1 MRRCPQCGATYD
13 DGNSFC
19 LKCGALLVQEEG
31 VHFPSKA
38 KQKADPSKIIAVFV
52 AVMIIA
58 AAIMVLYY
66 PRTEEKNPNELE
78 FEWKYDGTDYTYTLE
93 LDADYYNTMMT
104 STIDRVGTSA
114 SDRYVT
120 EDSDGDETTV
130 FAVKDYIV
138 VDEYIQTLVADITAL
153 YEDKYGEGS
162 PAMDPIRYANYL
174 LAFAQYI
181 PYDYEEADSGEDYWR
196 YPLETLYDDIGDC
209 EDKSILAAAMYAAA
223 DIADIVEIS
232 AGVFL
237 LPSHAMV
244 AVNDTI
250 GTIGGA
256 VIRSDYYPGET
267 TSRTRE
273 LGEIA
278 DVFDQSYFHL
288 YTGYSTEYYYD

>member
-19 LKCGALLVQEEG
+19 LRCGALLVQEEG
-31 VHFPSKA
+31 VHFPPKA

-58 AAIMVLYY
+58 AAIVVLYY
-66 PRTEEKNPNELE
+66 PRTEEEVSNKLE
-78 FEWKYDGTDYTYTLE
+78 FEWKYDGTDYTYKLE
-93 LDADYYNTMMT
+93 LDTDYYNTMMT
-104 STIDRVGTSA
+104 STINRAGTSA
-114 SDRYVT
+114 SDRYVI
-120 EDSDGDETTV
+120 EDSNGDETTV

-138 VDEYIQTLVADITAL
+138 VDEYIQKLVVDITAL
-153 YEDKYGEGS
+153 YEEKYGEGS
-162 PAMDPIRYANYL
+162 PATDPIGYANYL

-181 PYDYEEADSGEDYWR
+181 PYDYEEADSGKDYWR
-196 YPLETLYDDIGDC
+196 YPLETLYDGIGDC

-232 AGVFL
+232 AGVFI
-237 LPSHAMV
+237 LPSHLMV

-250 GTIGGA
+250 GTMEGA
-256 VIRSDYYPGET
+256 VIHSDYYSGET
-267 TSRTRE
+267 TNTTWK

-278 DVFDQSYFHL
+278 NVFDQSYFHL